1 MNKKQFYI
9 LTTCCL
15 VALLV
20 LFEVVLF
27 IAFGGERLEQSG
39 LVKWLCAGAPVLI
52 VLLSFLRDYIIKV
65 KFGGSNE

>member
-9 LTTCCL
+9 LTTCCR

-39 LVKWLCAGAPVLI
+39 WVKWLCAGAPVLI

-65 KFGGSNE
+65 KFGGSKE

>member
-9 LTTCCL
+9 LITGCL
-15 VALLV
+15 VALML
-20 LFEVVLF
+20 LFEVVVF
-27 IAFGGERLEQSG
+27 IGCGSELLEQSG
-39 LVKWLCAGAPVLI
+39 WVKWLCAGAPVLI

>member
-39 LVKWLCAGAPVLI
+39 WVKWLCAGAPVLS

>member
-20 LFEVVLF
+20 VFEVVLF
-27 IAFGGERLEQSG
+27 LTFGGEGLAQSG
-39 LVKWLCAGAPVLI
+39 WAKWLCAGAPVLI

-65 KFGGSNE
+65 KFGGSKE

>member
-39 LVKWLCAGAPVLI
+39 WVKWLCAVHR
-52 VLLSFLRDYIIKV
+52 F
-65 KFGGSNE
+65 